1 MSPSQPSR
9 RMSAEDAFFLY
20 FEKTHAPLHITTVAI
35 FDGEVPLDVVREN
48 LAARMHLIP
57 RYRQK
62 AVFPPFFAGHPTWED
77 DPQFTVE
84 RHVYGVEVPSPVAG
98 RSENR
103 RGWLLPWPVDPFVR

>member
-48 LAARMHLIP
+48 LAADAEFASGKNVTHKEAMRRARSAIGSGRGRTCAVDRGAAPP
-57 RYRQK
+57 RRLRR
-62 AVFPPFFAGHPTWED
+62 HP
-77 DPQFTVE
+77 
-84 RHVYGVEVPSPVAG
+84 S
-98 RSENR
+98 SMR
-103 RGWLLPWPVDPFVR
+103 RGESERELDCPISWV